1 MMLAITSPACL
12 ASRPSR
18 PYLSGL
24 MQLTLGPVPR
34 RLGAVNWLGLW
45 TLYLKEVRRFAKVA
59 TQTIIAPLVTTLLYL
74 VIFSVALGRSVQ
86 QLGGVSYAQFLM
98 PGLIMM
104 AMAQNG
110 FANTSSSLV
119 ISKVQGNIVD
129 LLMPPLSPAELTL
142 GLAAGGL
149 SRGVAVGFTSAVV
162 LRFFLPY
169 SIHNWFFVLYYA
181 VTSSLMLSLVG
192 MLAGLWAEKFDQM
205 AAVTNFLI
213 TPLSFLS
220 GAFYS
225 TARLP
230 AFWQGVAHLNPLFY
244 MIDGFRYGFI
254 GHADGSLPAGLAVL
268 AGADLLLGFVL
279 WRLFAKGY
287 KLRP

>member
-1 MMLAITSPACL
+1 
-12 ASRPSR
+12 
-18 PYLSGL
+18 
-24 MQLTLGPVPR
+24 MQPVLCPVPR

-45 TLYLKEVRRFAKVA
+45 TLYLKEVRRFSKVA
-59 TQTIIAPLVTTLLYL
+59 TQTIISPLVTTLLYL

-86 QLGGVSYAQFLM
+86 QLGGVTYAEFLM

-110 FANTSSSLV
+110 LANTSSSLV
-119 ISKVQGNIVD
+119 ISKIQGNIVD
-129 LLMPPLSPAELTL
+129 LLMPPLSAAELTL

-149 SRGVAVGFTSAVV
+149 TRGLAVGFTSAVV
-162 LRFFLPY
+162 LRLFLPY
-169 SIHNWFFVLYYA
+169 GIHDWFFILFNA
-181 VTSSLMLSLVG
+181 VAASLMLSFFG
-192 MLAGLWAEKFDQM
+192 ILAGLWAEKFDQM
-205 AAVTNFLI
+205 AAVTNFVI

-225 TARLP
+225 TDRLP
-230 AFWQGVAHLNPLFY
+230 EFWRTVAHLNPFFY

-254 GHADGSLPAGLAVL
+254 GHADGSLAAGVVVL
-268 AGADLLLGFVL
+268 AGSDLLLGFAI
-279 WRLFAKGY
+279 WRLIARGY